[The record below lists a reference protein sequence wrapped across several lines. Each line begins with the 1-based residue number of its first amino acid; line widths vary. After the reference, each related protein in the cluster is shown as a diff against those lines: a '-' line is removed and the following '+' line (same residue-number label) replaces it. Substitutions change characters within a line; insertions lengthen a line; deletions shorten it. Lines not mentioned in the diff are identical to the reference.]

1 MKLSYT
7 RNITARVFNFFLWFL
22 LFIYLF
28 FYFTRS
34 NFYDCFCFSSIA
46 STSSRCSSPRGV
58 TLRMPPV
65 VTSAQVNAL
74 LQQSNKWRLMPQV
87 LKQGENSTYPSTYY
101 GAIHLT
107 RLFGEL

>member
-1 MKLSYT
+1 
-7 RNITARVFNFFLWFL
+7 
-22 LFIYLF
+22 
-28 FYFTRS
+28 
-34 NFYDCFCFSSIA
+34 
-46 STSSRCSSPRGV
+46 
-58 TLRMPPV
+58 MPPV

>member
-1 MKLSYT
+1 L
-7 RNITARVFNFFLWFL
+7 
-22 LFIYLF
+22 
-28 FYFTRS
+28 
-34 NFYDCFCFSSIA
+34 
-46 STSSRCSSPRGV
+46 
-58 TLRMPPV
+58 PPV

-107 RLFGEL
+107 RLFGKL